1 MTSALHKRLQRLEE
15 LLAARVAP
23 PIWRWQTDPHADT
36 AAELDRMVAD
46 GEVADRDKDRVQVW
60 RWLTREE
67 ALAYGI
73 EVPPDPPKPQ
83 PQLPGPPELKLLPAP
98 ESASPSG
105 AAKKD
110 VPSQPPDPGKRGPLT
125 ETQMRRMLEDRDR
138 PFGRPIKYPVVGLA

>member
-23 PIWRWQTDPHADT
+23 PIWKWLPRDVDT
-36 AAELDRMVAD
+36 AAELERMVVE
-46 GEVADRDKDRVQVW
+46 GEVAERDKHRVQVW

-98 ESASPSG
+98 ESASGP
-105 AAKKD
+105 AEKD
-110 VPSQPPDPGKRGPLT
+110 VPSQPPDQGKRGPLT
-125 ETQMRRMLEDRDR
+125 EEQMRKLLADRER